1 MRCKVPDKAFFA
13 DLKDLNAEFVGLL
26 QRYPGAEISGVMGLD
41 CALWARVRALNPT
54 EVEFLAAT
62 PHLLAGFSE
71 LPSVSSVSDH
81 RERPL
86 PGEGRWF
93 EAARVF
99 AASLMTC
106 IRDSA
111 RHDRLR
117 AALCLGPTVILSDK
131 LAALSFRDIQSIA
144 GLAAIRLRA
153 QFAGNPRFWPDL
165 LRASV
170 SGDRELRSLACLAG
184 IRLSLARR
192 GPATHQGTVAG
203 SRCSVSNVRAAGSG
217 RLD

>member
-1 MRCKVPDKAFFA
+1 MKCKVPDKAFFA

-26 QRYPGAEISGVMGLD
+26 QRYPGAQISGVMGLD
-41 CALWARVRALNPT
+41 CALWARVRALNRA
-54 EVEFLAAT
+54 EVEFIAAT
-62 PHLLAGFSE
+62 PYLLAGFSD
-71 LPSVSSVSDH
+71 LPSVSSVGDH
-81 RERPL
+81 GERPL

-117 AALCLGPTVILSDK
+117 AALCLGPTVPLADK
-131 LAALSFRDIQSIA
+131 LAALSLRDIQSVA
-144 GLAAIRLRA
+144 GLAAMRLRA
-153 QFAGNPRFWPDL
+153 QFAANPRFWPDL
-165 LRASV
+165 LRASG

-184 IRLSLARR
+184 IRLSLTRR
-192 GPATHQGTVAG
+192 GSAEHQRTVAG
-203 SRCSVSNVRAAGSG
+203 SRCPAPKVRAASSG